1 MQRAFR
7 NKSIKLNESW
17 DVVLG
22 QSCRLPTAERVSRPP
37 PGPQE
42 PTSGRFAMS
51 LAPSRPAIGFV
62 AGMALT
68 ALVIR
73 EVGNRTADV
82 AVRTSRPS
90 APEPGTRRRTTG
102 PEDDGRRSSSRT
114 AAHER
119 ALFTARILRLLR
131 ICGGPAE
138 IGIAA
143 AIAGLLAARTAADL
157 FVIRAQTS
165 LEAAIVMGKPGAFGE
180 RMQNFVAAVLPISA
194 LNAVLKFALSELRTR
209 ARERLTHHLT
219 QKWLQGRTFFL
230 QSQDDRIAGVDQLIT
245 TDANNL
251 ARSVVDLYSN
261 LAKPA
266 LDLVVFGNFLGASIG
281 VGPPA
286 GMLAYLGAAGAA
298 MTWLR
303 RPMSAFVANQARLE
317 GEFRFVTSRV
327 VNSSEMVAFMDGG
340 ERERTVVDGVF
351 DLLAGHSRASAAFGA
366 ATSFVDDVVTKYG
379 ATAIGFTLLSR
390 PFMPGPDGVLPVQR
404 LAGSSKP
411 LSQQAV
417 STAYYSSGR
426 MLLNMSQAA
435 GRLVSAGRELTRLS
449 GHTSRVSELLEVLDD
464 LESGHYWRTMAAG
477 SRVSAMVVQEAA
489 KDRAAAATGAAQ
501 TGAADPPAGAST
513 AAGSA
518 PATSSDGSLPSR
530 TEPDRA
536 AEPRTASATAVPTSS
551 AASPGQAS
559 DFDRMPTA
567 ITTAV
572 RARLRHVYGRLVV
585 TGARSGL
592 KMCRSKSIPGSFA
605 ATAFGDPDSP
615 EAAPGS
621 PASPTIRFEGCPVA
635 TPSGDV
641 LLRSLTLEVPPGT
654 NVLVAGPNGAGKSS
668 MFRVLAGLWPL
679 FGGTLV
685 RPPLDE
691 LVYVP
696 QSSFMPLGSLR
707 DCVVYPL
714 SPDEA
719 RDAGVTDDD
728 VRAVLAD
735 VSLGHLVEREGLDTV
750 RSWDEILSG
759 GERQRLSFA
768 RVFLRK
774 PAYAIVDEATSQVS
788 VDVEAKLYQRC
799 SDLGITLFSVS
810 HRRSL
815 WRFHAKIL
823 LLDGSGGYVF
833 RAITEREQREAASS
847 PGSEGDQGR
856 GPVVFGS

>member
-1 MQRAFR
+1 MPLAF
-7 NKSIKLNESW
+7 
-17 DVVLG
+17 
-22 QSCRLPTAERVSRPP
+22 
-37 PGPQE
+37 
-42 PTSGRFAMS
+42 
-51 LAPSRPAIGFV
+51 SRPAIGFV

-73 EVGNRTADV
+73 EVGNRTSDV
-82 AVRTSRPS
+82 AVRTPRPS
-90 APEPGTRRRTTG
+90 APEPGSRKRATG
-102 PEDDGRRSSSRT
+102 TDEAGGRSASRT

-138 IGIAA
+138 LSIAA
-143 AIAGLLAARTAADL
+143 AIAALLAARTAADL

-245 TDANNL
+245 TDANNF

-286 GMLAYLGAAGAA
+286 GMLTYLGAAGAA

-317 GEFRFVTSRV
+317 GEFRSVTSRV
-327 VNSSEMVAFMDGG
+327 VGSSEMVAFMDGG
-340 ERERTVVDGVF
+340 ERERSVVDGVF
-351 DLLAGHSRASAAFGA
+351 DLLAGHSRAAAAFGA
-366 ATSFVDDVVTKYG
+366 ATAFVDDVVTKYG

-390 PFMPGPDGVLPVQR
+390 PFMPGPDGILPVQR

-489 KDRAAAATGAAQ
+489 KEEESAAGAGPGSAGPGPFGSSAATSSEEARPPKAGLSRTAENGTRVAAAAVGAA
-501 TGAADPPAGAST
+501 
-513 AAGSA
+513 A
-518 PATSSDGSLPSR
+518 PSS
-530 TEPDRA
+530 
-536 AEPRTASATAVPTSS
+536 SS
-551 AASPGQAS
+551 GS
-559 DFDRMPTA
+559 DFDRMPPA
-567 ITTAV
+567 ITAAT

-585 TGARSGL
+585 TGARAGL
-592 KMCRSKSIPGSFA
+592 KMCRSKSVPGSFS
-605 ATAFGDPDSP
+605 ATSFGDPDSP
-615 EAAPGS
+615 GATPTS
-621 PASPTIRFEGCPVA
+621 PASPTIRFDGCPVA

-714 SPDEA
+714 SPEEA
-719 RDAGVTDDD
+719 RDAGVTDED

-735 VSLGHLVEREGLDTV
+735 VSLGSLVEREGLDTV

-823 LLDGSGGYVF
+823 LLDGAGGYVF
-833 RAITEREQREAASS
+833 RLITEREQREAASS
-847 PGSEGDQGR
+847 PGDEGKEGG